1 MLVHPTISQ
10 HAAGADPD
18 GDQAS
23 RPRRKRY
30 VLSGDLDLE
39 LWYDASDAWVGMRFT
54 VADGSVIS
62 YERL

>member
-1 MLVHPTISQ
+1 MLVRPAISQ
-10 HAAGADPD
+10 LGAEPIRLAT
-18 GDQAS
+18 GEATPA
-23 RPRRKRY
+23 RRY

-54 VADGSVIS
+54 VDDGSVIS